1 MEIRIT
7 FNIEMRYK
15 KYINFKTIFG
25 LVMATLLAMQSP
37 AFAQSVDS
45 TATNNDT
52 SAIVSTS
59 ELQEQAE
66 AVGTNAADTTGNAV
80 AAQTPEGTSA
90 SSNAVQAAQEEE
102 KGIDPQVYKNFFY
115 YVLLFFLLCV
125 IVGIVG
131 KIIQVYELTREMQG
145 KGKRVNWNK
154 FHGLLFLIILFLGL
168 YGTYW
173 SYVHHGG
180 IAWRDAASEHGA
192 KIDSMFITTT
202 VITTIVFV
210 LTHILLFGFSFLYK
224 STGKRKAYF
233 YPHNNLVEKVW
244 TIVPAIVLTILVL
257 FGFFTWRSITNVPDD
272 VAKDALQI
280 EITGEQFAWTVRY
293 AGRDNTIGKRSIKL
307 TTPTNGLGIDFNDKS
322 AWDDI
327 LGSEIVLPV
336 GKPVRFTINSKD
348 ILHSFYMP
356 DFRVQMNAVPGMA
369 THFQMTPRF
378 TTQEMREKLDN
389 PEFDFV
395 MLCAKICGQ
404 GHYNMQKKVRVVSEA
419 EYKEWL
425 ATQTYFFS
433 EDVKKEFQAK
443 QTAQTVEESENNK
456 QLALN
461 N

>member
-1 MEIRIT
+1 
-7 FNIEMRYK
+7 MRYK
-15 KYINFKTIFG
+15 KYINFKTIFS
-25 LVMATLLAMQSP
+25 LVICTLLSLQTP
-37 AFAQSVDS
+37 AFAQAEDS
-45 TATNNDT
+45 AATTNDT
-52 SAIVSTS
+52 SQVVSSS
-59 ELQEQAE
+59 ELQAK
-66 AVGTNAADTTGNAV
+66 ADSTGTTASDTTGNAV
-80 AAQTPEGTSA
+80 AAQTPAGTSA
-90 SSNAVQAAQEEE
+90 SSNAVQAAQQEE
-102 KGIDPQVYKNFFY
+102 KSIDPQVYKNFFY
-115 YVLLFFLLCV
+115 YVLLFFLVCIV
-125 IVGIVG
+125 VGIIG

-154 FHGLLFLIILFLGL
+154 FNGVLFLIMLFLGL
-168 YGTYW
+168 YGSYW
-173 SYVHHGG
+173 SYVHHGSM
-180 IAWRDAASEHGA
+180 AWREAASEHGA

-210 LTHILLFGFSFLYK
+210 LTHILLFGFSFVYK

-233 YPHNNLVEKVW
+233 YPHNNLVEKIW
-244 TIVPAIVLTILVL
+244 TIVPAIVLTVLVL

-272 VAKDALQI
+272 VAANALQV
-280 EITGEQFAWTVRY
+280 EITGEQFAWNVRY
-293 AGRDNTIGKRSIKL
+293 AGRDNKIGKRSIKL
-307 TTPTNGLGIDFNDKS
+307 TTPMNGLGIDFSDKS
-322 AWDDI
+322 AWDDVR
-327 LGSEIVLPV
+327 GSDIVLPV

-378 TTQEMREKLDN
+378 TTQEMREKLNN

-404 GHYNMQKKVRVVSEA
+404 GHYNMQKTVRIVTEA

-425 ATQTYFFS
+425 TTQTYFFD
-433 EDVKKEFQAK
+433 EEAKKEFKANQSAK
-443 QTAQTVEESENNK
+443 TVEQKEDNK